1 MFGDLFGLQNN
12 TIVSIGHGF
21 AVMAL
26 VVSGP
31 KELADRMPSQTL
43 AARAGF
49 SDRSV
54 RTA

>member
-1 MFGDLFGLQNN
+1 MFGELFGLQNN
-12 TIVSIGHGF
+12 TIFSIGHGF

-31 KELADRMPSQTL
+31 KELAYRMPSQTL